1 MTATADAVL
10 NSMPHFT
17 SCYNIFMFRS
27 KSIRWMTVILI
38 LIAISPAITF
48 AQLDKPIVPCNP
60 HIDSSGTMVDPCT
73 FCHIAQLAQNVL
85 NTGIYIAI
93 FLSALLF
100 AYAGVKY
107 ISAGGEP
114 GKATEAKSIFWHVG
128 VGLLLILAAWL
139 IVDMIMGIMLG
150 REVLVGPWN
159 EIC

>member
-1 MTATADAVL
+1 
-10 NSMPHFT
+10 
-17 SCYNIFMFRS
+17 
-27 KSIRWMTVILI
+27 MTVILI

-48 AQLDKPIVPCNP
+48 AQINDPIVPC
-60 HIDSSGTMVDPCT
+60 SGAIAEGAVEACS

-128 VGLLLILAAWL
+128 GGLLLFLAAWL